1 MNEFGGFSEVDIV
14 KIKEEIAFSLRRLS
28 CPKIAHTDVWSFLR
42 GISRKMEPVPLVIR
56 ETIYTEVEKRIAK
69 LDNGEVIELW
79 LQTDIGRNSD
89 EDLADYIAES
99 AVRRDAIHE
108 LANEMINWA
117 AVEVYKEENPDWKQD
132 VLRQQKN
139 RTIPREAM
147 PVYAARRN

>member
-1 MNEFGGFSEVDIV
+1 
-14 KIKEEIAFSLRRLS
+14 
-28 CPKIAHTDVWSFLR
+28 
-42 GISRKMEPVPLVIR
+42 MEPVPLVIR

-69 LDNGEVIELW
+69 LDYGEVIELW